1 MDARRVSTLEAD
13 GILDLGV
20 DRFDERRILS
30 WAAANVQG
38 FITKLKISYNSEIDS
53 CVLNFPIV
61 FSDKC
66 V

>member
-30 WAAANVQG
+30 WAAAELERTGV
-38 FITKLKISYNSEIDS
+38 YNQIKN
-53 CVLNFPIV
+53 LL
-61 FSDKC
+61 
-66 V
+66 